1 MNESLLL
8 TIAPPEARTADEPIC
23 AADEPIS
30 VDEPICAICHEE
42 LSRRTRMV
50 VSMPSVE
57 VDGRQ
62 LCGHEYHWTCLSAW
76 ARRSRFRV

>member
-1 MNESLLL
+1 ML
-8 TIAPPEARTADEPIC
+8 TIAAPEARANPEPIC
-23 AADEPIS
+23 AA
-30 VDEPICAICHEE
+30 DEPICAICHEE

-50 VSMPSVE
+50 VSMPVVE

-62 LCGHEYHWTCLSAW
+62 QCGHEYHWTCLSAW

>member
-1 MNESLLL
+1 MDEKTSR
-8 TIAPPEARTADEPIC
+8 TIAAPEARAANEPIC

-30 VDEPICAICHEE
+30 ADELICAICHEE

-50 VSMPSVE
+50 VSMPVVE

-62 LCGHEYHWTCLSAW
+62 QCGHEYHWTCLSVW
-76 ARRSRFRV
+76 ARRSRFRA